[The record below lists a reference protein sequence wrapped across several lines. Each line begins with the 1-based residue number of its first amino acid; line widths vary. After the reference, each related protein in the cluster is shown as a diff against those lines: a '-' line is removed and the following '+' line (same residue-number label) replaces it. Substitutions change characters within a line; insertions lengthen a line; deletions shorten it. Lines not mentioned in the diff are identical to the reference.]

1 MTTQNPYILTL
12 ASNSSRRL
20 DLLHQLNI
28 TPNSIK
34 SPDIDETPL
43 KNEHPYDLA
52 LRLSL
57 GKAQTVFD
65 QNKPN
70 NSNSY
75 VLAAD
80 TVVACGRQI
89 LDKPQNAEEACAH
102 LAKLSGRRHH
112 VYGGITLITPKN
124 QILHRKCKTLI
135 QFKPLTAQEI
145 DNYVQSDEWEGK
157 AGAYAIQGYAGS
169 FVKLMNGSY
178 SNVVGLS
185 LYDTIKILEKGGF
198 KIPTSSNSLS

>member
-1 MTTQNPYILTL
+1 MAIHNPYILTL

-20 DLLHQLNI
+20 DLLQQANI
-28 TPNSIK
+28 IPDFIK
-34 SPDIDETPL
+34 SPDIDEAPL
-43 KNEHPYDLA
+43 KNEPASDLA

-57 GKAQTVFD
+57 GKAQTIFE
-65 QNKPN
+65 QNKLD

-89 LDKPQNAEEACAH
+89 LDKPRNAAEARAH
-102 LAKLSGRRHH
+102 LTKLSGRRHH
-112 VYGGITLITPKN
+112 VYGGIALITPENKIF
-124 QILHRKCKTLI
+124 QRKCKTLI
-135 QFKPLTAQEI
+135 QFKPLSAQEI
-145 DNYVQSDEWEGK
+145 DAYIKSNEWEGK

-169 FVKLMNGSY
+169 FVKLLTGSY

-185 LYDTIKILEKGGF
+185 LYDTINILKSGGF
-198 KIPTSSNSLS
+198 KIPPPA